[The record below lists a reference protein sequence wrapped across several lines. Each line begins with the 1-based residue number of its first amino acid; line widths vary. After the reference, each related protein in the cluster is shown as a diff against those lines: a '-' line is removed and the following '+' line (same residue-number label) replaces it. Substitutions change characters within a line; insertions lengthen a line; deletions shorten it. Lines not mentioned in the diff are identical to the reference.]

1 MNKTQI
7 KQCAIYTRVSTDMQA
22 EKEFSSCEAQEEK
35 IRSFVK
41 SQNNWLVFKVYS
53 DAGYTGANT
62 NRPALQ
68 ELLEDIKQKKIDI
81 ILSYKIDRLTRSP
94 KDFYQ
99 LIEFFEQYKVDFI
112 SITERF
118 DTSTPAGRLLRNI
131 MLTFAQFERELVS
144 ERTRDKLLER
154 AKKGFW
160 HGGIT
165 PYGYKREN
173 KRLVINKKEAEII
186 RLIFE
191 TYLENGSIVKVHDL
205 LKENNIKNRQGNL
218 FRKAT
223 IAFLLRNIVYAGKV
237 KFADQI
243 YQGIHQPIISEEL
256 FELVQKIHKKIK
268 RKFRVYRDF
277 LFGGL
282 INCKECGYKMS
293 ACFTNKW
300 WQGKMRRYYYYR
312 CTCTNKKGWQA
323 CSTKEVS
330 ADRIEKY
337 ILENLERISLDRSYV
352 ENLVFKL
359 NYGLKSSK
367 PELKNLEAPQQAG
380 HEPSGLCSKFSKFDP
395 ETIASILKSFLSFL
409 SQRRGVER
417 NLLVKRFI
425 KEIIYSKEN
434 IKITLFYSEN
444 LKDFQISETKESPAL
459 LSQGRANFL
468 DADKETSFPPQQREF
483 ASNYSRAGRGIR
495 TPDTR
500 FTKPMLYPLSY
511 AGNSFFYFFFN
522 FIPIIVFFFNFLFL
536 IFFS

>member
-1 MNKTQI
+1 MDKKQF
-7 KQCAIYTRVSTDMQA
+7 KQCAVYTRVSTDLQA

-41 SQNNWLVFKVYS
+41 SQNNWQVFKVYS

-68 ELLEDIKQKKIDI
+68 ELLEDIKQRKIDA

-131 MLTFAQFERELVS
+131 MLTFAQFERELTS
-144 ERTRDKLLER
+144 ERTKDKLLER

-173 KRLVINKKEAEII
+173 KKLVINKKEAGII
-186 RLIFE
+186 KLIFE
-191 TYLENGSIVKVHDL
+191 KYLETSSITEVYDF
-205 LKENNIKNRQGNL
+205 LKEKNIRNRQSNL
-218 FRKAT
+218 FRKPA
-223 IAFLLRNIVYAGKV
+223 IAFLLRNLVYVGKV

-256 FELVQKIHKKIK
+256 FELAQKIHKKIK

-312 CTCTNKKGWQA
+312 CTSTHHKNWQA

-337 ILENLERISLDRSYV
+337 ILENLERISLDQDYI

-359 NYGLKSSK
+359 NHSLKSSK
-367 PELKNLEAPQQAG
+367 PGLKNLEAPQQAG
-380 HEPSGLCSKFSKFDP
+380 LEPSGLCSKFSKFSA
-395 ETIASILKSFLSFL
+395 ETVVSVLKSFLSFL

-425 KEIIYSKEN
+425 KGIFYSKEN

-444 LKDFQISETKESPAL
+444 SKNFQISETKESPAL
-459 LSQGRANFL
+459 LSQGRANFSGKG
-468 DADKETSFPPQQREF
+468 KENFFPPQQREF
-483 ASNYSRAGRGIR
+483 VSDYSGAKIKHFQ
-495 TPDTR
+495 T
-500 FTKPMLYPLSY
+500 FS
-511 AGNSFFYFFFN
+511 
-522 FIPIIVFFFNFLFL
+522 IILPNL
-536 IFFS
+536 IHKSKKLDLNH